1 MASALQSG
9 GGRGLTNFKVDTSK
23 MEDVLPTKINGY
35 PRKYGIIAQRLQK
48 NLLPQARAVSFVA
61 LPQGLHLVQFRLLCP

>member
-23 MEDVLPTKINGY
+23 MEVVLPTKINGY
-35 PRKYGIIAQRLQK
+35 PRIYGIIAQRLQK